1 MGYKITILSRAL
13 IVVLL
18 LGLLALPSG
27 CGSTATPVPETT
39 ELTFRNWEGDI
50 APEILA
56 SFEAQYGIKVH
67 YLPYE
72 TQEEAIEEIRAG
84 QVYDLVVLEN
94 QLIPSLVADGL
105 LAEIDYGNVPNFKNI
120 SANFRDLAYD
130 PGNIHAIPYSWG
142 TTALVVRTDL
152 VEQPVT
158 RWDDLWDPRYAGKLM
173 GWPLPRYMLGIALK
187 SLGFSFNSENP
198 EEVEAA
204 LQKLIA
210 LKPHITLRDWEP
222 AVAAPYLASGE
233 VVIAVGQADDVTA
246 GQEANPAIQYVLPE
260 EGAILWGDNFTIPAS
275 SPNKKA
281 AEMLVNFLLRAEISA
296 EIINSTYYWL
306 PNDAALPLVNPE
318 IRDNPA
324 IFPSSGMLKN
334 AEIVLPLSSEGE
346 ALHTAAWERF
356 LAAGQ

>member
-1 MGYKITILSRAL
+1 MGHKAKTLIHTSIIVLILGMLILQSGCSAATTPVSKIT
-13 IVVLL
+13 
-18 LGLLALPSG
+18 
-27 CGSTATPVPETT
+27 
-39 ELTFRNWEGDI
+39 ELVFRNWEGDI

-56 SFEAQYGIKVH
+56 AFETQYGIKVH

-72 TQEEAIEEIRAG
+72 TQEEAIDEIRAG
-84 QVYDLVVLEN
+84 KVYDLVVLEN

-130 PGNIHAIPYSWG
+130 PGNIHSIPYSWG
-142 TTALVVRTDL
+142 TTGLVVRTDL
-152 VEQPVT
+152 VEQPIT
-158 RWDDLWDPRYAGKLM
+158 GWADLWDSRYAGKLM

-187 SLGFSFNSENP
+187 SLGFSLNSENP

-210 LKPHITLRDWEP
+210 LKPHITLRDWES
-222 AVAAPYLASGE
+222 AVAAPYLISGE

-246 GQEANPAIQYVLPE
+246 GQEATAAIQYVLPE
-260 EGAILWGDNFTIPAS
+260 EGAILWGDSFTIPAN

-281 AEMLVNFLLRAEISA
+281 TEQLIDFLLRAEISA
-296 EIINSTYYWL
+296 QITNATYYWL

-324 IFPSSGMLKN
+324 IFPSSDMLKN
-334 AEIVLPLSSEGE
+334 AEILLSLSPEGE
-346 ALHTAAWERF
+346 ALHADAWERF
-356 LAAGQ
+356 LTAGP